1 MEARDAAA
9 VRRHRSLCWLAVLH
23 AGVIL
28 GTTFPVLNHMEINRM
43 WRIWTGLTTLWFFW
57 PLILSL
63 GRGSTKRSVYVA
75 MGLSAALLAFPV
87 RTYCYFAAYVFA
99 PAGDLRMISPYSVVP
114 YVYGF
119 VRGWTEGKSR
129 AGDDSIIVE
138 GYGFGCYAPA
148 APPFSQEMAL
158 KYRVQTRAIAGC
170 GVSDY
175 ILGHA
180 RGYNIASSGE
190 IKRRYG
196 SAVIV
201 AAENE
206 WKERQERIHAEHARG
221 SADAENDAH
230 NGRLAILLYE
240 HATDEEA
247 YREMLRERYQTE
259 LRRVAENPQAI
270 SENELS
276 YVFGYNEA
284 STRELKR
291 RFGDEGQRAAWLV
304 GTEPFEQFARNAQRR
319 RAQAPN

>member
-1 MEARDAAA
+1 
-9 VRRHRSLCWLAVLH
+9 
-23 AGVIL
+23 
-28 GTTFPVLNHMEINRM
+28 
-43 WRIWTGLTTLWFFW
+43 
-57 PLILSL
+57 
-63 GRGSTKRSVYVA
+63 VYVA
-75 MGLSAALLAFPV
+75 TGLSAALLAFPV
-87 RTYCYFAAYVFA
+87 RTYCDFVAAYVFA

-138 GYGFGCYAPA
+138 GYGLGCYAPA

-170 GVSDY
+170 GVNDY

-180 RGYNIASSGE
+180 RGYNIASTGE

-196 SAVIV
+196 SAVI
-201 AAENE
+201 AGAKKE
-206 WKERQERIHAEHARG
+206 WAKRQDRMDAEHARG
-221 SADAENDAH
+221 SAGAENDAR
-230 NGRLAILLYE
+230 NGRLAILLYQ

-247 YREMLRERYQTE
+247 YREMLRERYETE

-284 STRELKR
+284 ATRELAR
-291 RFGDEGQRAAWLV
+291 RFGDEGQRAAWLA
-304 GTEPFEQFARNAQRR
+304 GTGPFENFLRSAPAPR
-319 RAQAPN
+319 QAPK